1 MNTNVRTKFQ
11 NNKVHNISQVY
22 LIYPFGY
29 YERKLLKNKENLEN
43 TQSKPTALKVRWNEM
58 RLVG

>member
-1 MNTNVRTKFQ
+1 MNDKYW
-11 NNKVHNISQVY
+11 KI
-22 LIYPFGY
+22 
-29 YERKLLKNKENLEN
+29 KENVEN